1 MVEDVEQCLP
11 GPGDGLKV
19 HSARVVF
26 LLLFFFFKRQGKYKI
41 ERFPATYRKVAGN
54 LGAAL
59 FMCER
64 VAKDRTDMLKM
75 VVDDCRIEAL
85 M

>member
-26 LLLFFFFKRQGKYKI
+26 LLLFFFLRDKVNTRLKGSLPPT
-41 ERFPATYRKVAGN
+41 ERWRGTLVQHFSCVREWQKTEQICLR
-54 LGAAL
+54 
-59 FMCER
+59 
-64 VAKDRTDMLKM
+64 
-75 VVDDCRIEAL
+75 
-85 M
+85 

>member
-26 LLLFFFFKRQGKYKI
+26 LLLFFFKRQGKYKI

-75 VVDDCRIEAL
+75 IVDDCRIEAL